1 MNRRVVRAVEA
12 CALVAALLLCAA
24 DQFMVRAPRLSPVN
38 LQQDLQQLFM
48 FLKEEWLVSE

>member
-12 CALVAALLLCAA
+12 CALAAALLLCAA

-48 FLKEEWLVSE
+48 FLKEERLVSE